1 MSLERSIITFFK
13 QCQKRKK
20 KLPACGFI
28 WWCGGG
34 NGRLQEPKVI
44 LKASRVESQSGEIME
59 MIGNLMTTSKPDV
72 RLTASH
78 NLVIPLREVST
89 SASR

>member
-1 MSLERSIITFFK
+1 MSEK
-13 QCQKRKK
+13 KK

-28 WWCGGG
+28 WWGG

-44 LKASRVESQSGEIME
+44 LKASRVESQSGEIMD

>member
-1 MSLERSIITFFK
+1 MS
-13 QCQKRKK
+13 KK
-20 KLPACGFI
+20 KKTSQPVASFG
-28 WWCGGG
+28 GGG

>member
-1 MSLERSIITFFK
+1 MSE
-13 QCQKRKK
+13 KK
-20 KLPACGFI
+20 KKTPSL
-28 WWCGGG
+28 WLHLVGGG